1 MARDYNIRPSEKFLQ
16 AWIDEFLKQN
26 NAEKWIDVNKH
37 QRYRFIKDVIPRI
50 RQFEKD
56 TKGLVRRQELA
67 KLLGVDNDYLRAI
80 SKSADY
86 GPTGKPNV
94 RYRIFQDLIGPSKKI
109 YRPVTGKNEGF
120 YKKPTKA
127 AIEAFKKANRS
138 STILPVM
145 TERVNAFINREPF
158 MKMLR
163 TKDLTD
169 PDFLKKTQA
178 LFPKLN
184 LTDQK
189 VADGIL
195 YIARGAKGDEFLGA
209 TIKKDLP
216 LHKRLIKQFES
227 SKWGNPLHAAAYKFA
242 RTEID
247 QQLGT
252 KEGTFRTYQTK
263 LSQALKDLGIKN
275 FKNYEVDEFV
285 GTSIGGK
292 QKVGPYSV
300 FSRYVSEAVNAG
312 PGAAYQGE
320 LSRKSITLNK
330 ILQGNKEVIN
340 NYVGTLENTLKR
352 IKQPSFVNKMG
363 WDKARVDW
371 IKNNYP
377 NFIKQIESNPKKAAN
392 FFVQDFNK
400 TIAGVFEKKHGIGAA
415 RLDLGMPKEVFG
427 ARRYKELGT
436 LGEQMTEVVKEKGFG
451 YKLPKG
457 ALTQKEAL
465 IKLASRNVGGV
476 CQLFRN
482 KGGRI
487 GFAAGSSCAA
497 EMSRALDENPIQVV
511 KNIRDLPGKT
521 GALNQVK
528 NAATT
533 FLGMLGRGG
542 VKAAPYAAIAA
553 AGAAI
558 EPLVKQFRSD
568 DPTTYLSDENQ
579 QKGMLLSMIEAET
592 PKVDEEILKWQMPAL
607 GAATAAGAIPG
618 AKTLYQERRGVG
630 PKGPLPK
637 GVGKTRAALGLS
649 GVLGKALG
657 ASFSPLVVGATLPFD
672 IAAQRKGGSDWADI
686 ATSPGNWMGPAF
698 MGSGYNIAS
707 KGIVNPT
714 LLKLL
719 RFGISR
725 SALAAMGP
733 VGWAGLAGSLG
744 LAGYDMWKNRGS
756 KKKRLYDDD

>member
-56 TKGLVRRQELA
+56 TKGLVSRQELA
-67 KLLGVDNDYLRAI
+67 KLLGVDNDYLRSI

-94 RYRIFQDLIGPSKKI
+94 RYRIFQDIIGPSKKI
-109 YRPVTGKNEGF
+109 YRPVTGANEGF
-120 YKKPTKA
+120 YKKPPKA

-145 TERVNAFINREPF
+145 TERVNAFVNSKPF

-163 TKDLTD
+163 TKNLTD
-169 PDFLKKTQA
+169 PDFLKKTQR
-178 LFPKLN
+178 LFPRLN

-252 KEGTFRTYQTK
+252 KEGTFRTYQKK

-312 PGAAYQGE
+312 PGAAYQGA
-320 LSRKSITLNK
+320 LSRASVD
-330 ILQGNKEVIN
+330 LQDI
-340 NYVGTLENTLKR
+340 
-352 IKQPSFVNKMG
+352 IKTHGKGSTEAISFVK
-363 WDKARVDW
+363 
-371 IKNNYP
+371 
-377 NFIKQIESNPKKAAN
+377 
-392 FFVQDFNK
+392 DFNK
-400 TIAGVFEKKHGIGAA
+400 NQAAAFEAKHGIKAA
-415 RLDLGMPKEVFG
+415 RLDLGMPEDVFG
-427 ARRYKELGT
+427 KRRYGQLGKI
-436 LGEQMTEVVKEKGFG
+436 GEQMTEVVKEKGFG

-465 IKLASRNVGGV
+465 KAPLQILETPDLIKKINASPLKKIVEARVGCADGCLAQVAKNEPG
-476 CQLFRN
+476 
-482 KGGRI
+482 KI
-487 GFAAGSSCAA
+487 T
-497 EMSRALDENPIQVV
+497 RALET
-511 KNIRDLPGKT
+511 LPQKAKG
-521 GALNQVK
+521 
-528 NAATT
+528 

-542 VKAAPYAAIAA
+542 VRAAPYAAVAA
-553 AGAAI
+553 AGVLA
-558 EPLVKQFRSD
+558 EPLVKRFRND
-568 DPTTYLSDENQ
+568 DPTTYMTDPDQ
-579 QKGMLLSMIEAET
+579 QKGVLLSLVEAET
-592 PKVDEEILKWQMPAL
+592 PQVDEEILNWQYPGMVA
-607 GAATAAGAIPG
+607 GAAAAVPG
-618 AKTLYQERRGVG
+618 SSAVYKARRK
-630 PKGPLPK
+630 PF
-637 GVGKTRAALGLS
+637 KTRAAMGPARA
-649 GVLGKALG
+649 ALG
-657 ASFSPLVVGATLPFD
+657 PVGKFLAGSFSPLGVAASLPVH
-672 IAAQRKGGSDWADI
+672 IAAQVKGGAELEDI
-686 ATSPGNWMGPAF
+686 ATDPLNWVGPAF
-698 MGSGYNIAS
+698 ASTGAKAATRGMSKTGILSKALRMGMSPAGLRVLS
-707 KGIVNPT
+707 RGGI
-714 LLKLL
+714 
-719 RFGISR
+719 FGL
-725 SALAAMGP
+725 LAAG
-733 VGWAGLAGSLG
+733 GLK
-744 LAGYDMWKNRGS
+744 GYDIWENS
-756 KKKRLYDDD
+756 KYK

>member
-26 NAEKWIDVNKH
+26 NAKKWTDINIP
-37 QRYRFIKDVIPRI
+37 QRSRFVRQVIPRI

-86 GPTGKPNV
+86 SPTGKPNV

-216 LHKRLIKQFES
+216 LHKRLIKQFENA
-227 SKWGNPLHAAAYKFA
+227 KWGNPLHSAAYKFA

-252 KEGTFRTYQTK
+252 KEGTFRTYQKK

-312 PGAAYQGE
+312 PGAAYQGA
-320 LSRKSITLNK
+320 LSRASVD
-330 ILQGNKEVIN
+330 LQDI
-340 NYVGTLENTLKR
+340 
-352 IKQPSFVNKMG
+352 IKTHGKGSTEAISFVK
-363 WDKARVDW
+363 
-371 IKNNYP
+371 
-377 NFIKQIESNPKKAAN
+377 
-392 FFVQDFNK
+392 DFNK
-400 TIAGVFEKKHGIGAA
+400 NQAAAFEAKHGIKAA
-415 RLDLGMPKEVFG
+415 RLDLGMPEDVFG
-427 ARRYKELGT
+427 KRRYGQLGKI
-436 LGEQMTEVVKEKGFG
+436 GEQMTEVVKEKGFG

-465 IKLASRNVGGV
+465 KAPLQILETPDLIKKINASPLKKIVEARVGCADGCLAQVAKNEPG
-476 CQLFRN
+476 
-482 KGGRI
+482 KI
-487 GFAAGSSCAA
+487 T
-497 EMSRALDENPIQVV
+497 RALET
-511 KNIRDLPGKT
+511 LPQKAKG
-521 GALNQVK
+521 
-528 NAATT
+528 

-542 VKAAPYAAIAA
+542 VRAAPYAAVAA
-553 AGAAI
+553 AGVLA
-558 EPLVKQFRSD
+558 EPLVKRFRND
-568 DPTTYLSDENQ
+568 DPTTYMTDPDQ
-579 QKGMLLSMIEAET
+579 QKGVLLSLVEAET
-592 PKVDEEILKWQMPAL
+592 PQVDEEILNWQYPGMVA
-607 GAATAAGAIPG
+607 GAAAAVPG
-618 AKTLYQERRGVG
+618 SSAVYKARRK
-630 PKGPLPK
+630 PF
-637 GVGKTRAALGLS
+637 KTRAAMGPARA
-649 GVLGKALG
+649 ALG
-657 ASFSPLVVGATLPFD
+657 PVGKFLAGSFSPLGVAASLPVH
-672 IAAQRKGGSDWADI
+672 IAAQVKGGAELEDI
-686 ATSPGNWMGPAF
+686 ATDPLNWVGPAF
-698 MGSGYNIAS
+698 ASTGAKAATRGMPKAGILSKALRMGMSPAGLRVLS
-707 KGIVNPT
+707 RGGI
-714 LLKLL
+714 
-719 RFGISR
+719 FGL
-725 SALAAMGP
+725 LAAG
-733 VGWAGLAGSLG
+733 GLK
-744 LAGYDMWKNRGS
+744 GYDIWENS
-756 KKKRLYDDD
+756 KYK

>member
-1 MARDYNIRPSEKFLQ
+1 MARDYNIRPSEEFLQ

-26 NAEKWIDVNKH
+26 NAKKWIDVNKH

-252 KEGTFRTYQTK
+252 KEGTFRTYQKK

-312 PGAAYQGE
+312 PGAAYQGA
-320 LSRKSITLNK
+320 LSRASVS
-330 ILQGNKEVIN
+330 LQDIIKTQGKGSEEAIN
-340 NYVGTLENTLKR
+340 
-352 IKQPSFVNKMG
+352 FVK
-363 WDKARVDW
+363 
-371 IKNNYP
+371 
-377 NFIKQIESNPKKAAN
+377 
-392 FFVQDFNK
+392 DFNK
-400 TIAGVFEKKHGIGAA
+400 NQAAAFEAKHGIKAA
-415 RLDLGMPKEVFG
+415 RLDLGMPEEVFG
-427 ARRYKELGT
+427 KRRYGQLGKI
-436 LGEQMTEVVKEKGFG
+436 GEQMTEVVKEKGFG

-465 IKLASRNVGGV
+465 KAPLQILETPDLIKKINASPLKKIVEARVGCADGCLA
-476 CQLFRN
+476 
-482 KGGRI
+482 
-487 GFAAGSSCAA
+487 
-497 EMSRALDENPIQVV
+497 QVA
-511 KNIRDLPGKT
+511 KNEPGKIT
-521 GALNQVK
+521 QALETLPQK
-528 NAATT
+528 ARG
-533 FLGMLGRGG
+533 FLSLLGRGG
-542 VKAAPYAAIAA
+542 LKVAPLAAVAALGV
-553 AGAAI
+553 GA
-558 EPLVKQFRSD
+558 EPLVKQFRND
-568 DPTTYLSDENQ
+568 DYSTYLSDPEQ
-579 QKGMLLSMIEAET
+579 QKGMLLSMVEAET
-592 PKVDEEILKWQMPAL
+592 PKVDQEILKWQYPGMA
-607 GAATAAGAIPG
+607 GAAAAAIPG
-618 AKTLYQERRGVG
+618 SGDVYRARRLPFKSVKRGIDRAAMGV
-630 PKGPLPK
+630 P
-637 GVGKTRAALGLS
+637 RAALGP
-649 GVLGKALG
+649 VGKFLAG
-657 ASFSPLVVGATLPFD
+657 TFSPLGVAATLPLHV
-672 IAAQRKGGSDWADI
+672 AAQRSGGTEWEI
-686 ATSPGNWMGPAF
+686 LQL
-698 MGSGYNIAS
+698 IH
-707 KGIVNPT
+707 
-714 LLKLL
+714 
-719 RFGISR
+719 
-725 SALAAMGP
+725 
-733 VGWAGLAGSLG
+733 
-744 LAGYDMWKNRGS
+744 
-756 KKKRLYDDD
+756 

>member
-56 TKGLVRRQELA
+56 TKGLVSRQELA
-67 KLLGVDNDYLRAI
+67 KLLGVDNDYLRSV

-94 RYRIFQDLIGPSKKI
+94 RYRIFQDIIGPSKKI
-109 YRPVTGKNEGF
+109 YRPVTGQNEGF

-127 AIEAFKKANRS
+127 AIETFKKANRS

-145 TERVNAFINREPF
+145 TERVNAFKNSKPF

-163 TKDLTD
+163 TKNLTD
-169 PDFLKKTQA
+169 PDFLKKTQR

-195 YIARGAKGDEFLGA
+195 YIARGAKGDEFLGT

-252 KEGTFRTYQTK
+252 KEGTFRTYQKK

-312 PGAAYQGE
+312 PGAAYQGA
-320 LSRKSITLNK
+320 LSRASVS
-330 ILQGNKEVIN
+330 LQDIIKTQGRGSEEAIN
-340 NYVGTLENTLKR
+340 
-352 IKQPSFVNKMG
+352 FVK
-363 WDKARVDW
+363 
-371 IKNNYP
+371 
-377 NFIKQIESNPKKAAN
+377 
-392 FFVQDFNK
+392 DFNK
-400 TIAGVFEKKHGIGAA
+400 NQAAAFEAKHGIKAA
-415 RLDLGMPKEVFG
+415 RLDLGMPEEVFG
-427 ARRYKELGT
+427 KRRYGQLGKI
-436 LGEQMTEVVKEKGFG
+436 GEQMTEVVKEKGFG

-487 GFAAGSSCAA
+487 GFAAGSSCAG
-497 EMSRALDENPIQVV
+497 EMSRALDENPAQVV

-528 NAATT
+528 NVATT

-542 VKAAPYAAIAA
+542 LKAAPLAALAA
-553 AGAAI
+553 AGAAV
-558 EPLVKQFRSD
+558 EPLVKQFRID
-568 DPTTYLSDENQ
+568 DPTTYLTNEGQ
-579 QKGMLLSMIEAET
+579 MKGMLLATIEGET
-592 PKVDEEILKWQMPAL
+592 PKVDEEILKWQTPAL
-607 GAATAAGAIPG
+607 AGATAAGAIPG
-618 AKTLYQERRGVG
+618 ARELYKTRRGVG
-630 PKGPLPK
+630 PVGPLP
-637 GVGKTRAALGLS
+637 GVGKTRAALGIK

-657 ASFSPLVVGATLPFD
+657 ASFSPLAVAATLPLTV
-672 IAAQRKGGSDWADI
+672 AAQRSGGTDYGDI
-686 ATSPGNWMGPAF
+686 ATDPLNWMGPAF
-698 MGSGYNIAS
+698 ASTGAEMASRGIKNPMVLKALRMGMS
-707 KGIVNPT
+707 PRT
-714 LLKLL
+714 LSLVSR
-719 RFGISR
+719 RFG
-725 SALAAMGP
+725 LP
-733 VGWAGLAGSLG
+733 GLAISAGMW
-744 LAGYDMWKNRGS
+744 GYDKWKNRGVN
-756 KKKRLYDDD
+756 DPED